1 MGAFLNPRLYCEIA
15 AVNRNARKILTFD
28 GEVQINSGNADAIA
42 AELMQILAD
51 SVLSAE
57 RQNAATERLAEQNR
71 QVAARYRPVPKGAG
85 RSQAEP
91 LYQGVYSGPMGRVL
105 PFPHP
110 ARPVFASRVGC
121 MEPLPPVL
129 IAGTPF

>member
-71 QVAARYRPVPKGAG
+71 QVAARYRPVPKQAG
-85 RSQAEP
+85 RAAEP
-91 LYQGVYSGPMGRVL
+91 LYRCTQAQWDEYYRSRNRGQYSQAEWDAWNR
-105 PFPHP
+105 
-110 ARPVFASRVGC
+110 SRRY
-121 MEPLPPVL
+121 
-129 IAGTPF
+129 